1 MFCVECGKKTDKL
14 YDGLCIDCYLK
25 KHKFFNIPEEVVIK
39 VCRNCG
45 AYKIGDEWKHGDIKK
60 LIKEQISL
68 LMNNNCKLDIN
79 YDDKKIICTGNFEGH
94 EIKEEGQFKIK
105 FKKVLCEKCSLK
117 KGGYFEAILQVRKK
131 NMDKKEKMEIEK
143 IVNKKIDEMKS
154 FILKKEERKGAI
166 DCYIGSKKAAAAAA
180 REIKDL
186 FKGKEIMT
194 SSLVGMKKG
203 VEVYRD
209 TYSVRLPEYKI
220 GSFIKLDEKVY
231 RIVSIGRK
239 IEIASLEGE
248 KRQIYKDEIE
258 KARMM
263 EMKSRDAVVLH
274 EDKNGLYVMD
284 EMNYKTY
291 WLKKPEGWERKSKIK
306 IVEFEGKIYMIE

>member
-1 MFCVECGKKTDKL
+1 MFCVECGKKTNKL

-25 KHKFFNIPEEVVIK
+25 KHKFFDMPEEIIIK

-45 AYKIGDEWKHGDIKK
+45 AYKIGNKWKHGDIKE

-68 LMNNNCKLDIN
+68 LIQDNCRLDVN
-79 YDDKKIICTGNFEGH
+79 YEERKIICRGNFEGY
-94 EIKEEGQFKIK
+94 EIKEERHFKIK
-105 FKKVLCEKCSLK
+105 FKKVLCEKCSLR

-131 NMDKKEKMEIEK
+131 NMDEIEKMKIEK
-143 IVNKKIDEMKS
+143 IVNKKIDEMNS
-154 FILKKEERKGAI
+154 FILKKEEKKGAI
-166 DCYIGSKKAAAAAA
+166 DYYIGSKKAAAAAA
-180 REIKDL
+180 KEIRDL
-186 FKGKEIMT
+186 FKGKEIKT

-209 TYSVRLPEYKI
+209 TYSIRIPEYKI
-220 GSFIKLDEKVY
+220 GGFIKLNEKIY
-231 RIVSIGRK
+231 RITSIGRK

-248 KRQIYKDEIE
+248 RRQIYRDEIE

-263 EMKSRDAVVLH
+263 EMKSRNAVVLH

-291 WLKKPEGWERKSKIK
+291 WLKKPEEWKRKSKIK
-306 IVEFEGKIYMIE
+306 IVEFEGKVYMVE